1 MGEPQKHTEWK
12 KPDLKEWIH
21 TVWFHLQEIQEQVK
35 VIYGDKNQKS
45 GYLWGQGLL
54 TGKGN
59 KRAFWDARN
68 VLYLHLGGIQISVHT
83 GKLSLGS
90 TLKTYA
96 FSCTHITTQE

>member
-21 TVWFHLQEIQEQVK
+21 TVWFYLQEVQEQVK

-54 TGKGN
+54 TGKGT
-59 KRAFWDARN
+59 RE
-68 VLYLHLGGIQISVHT
+68 
-83 GKLSLGS
+83 LSEMPE
-90 TLKTYA
+90 T
-96 FSCTHITTQE
+96 SCIFIWVVFK